1 MAIVFT
7 GISKLELE
15 IKEYSSCAELKCVS
29 DKLITLCNLLNKCA
43 V

>member
-7 GISKLELE
+7 AISKLELE

-29 DKLITLCNLLNKCA
+29 DKLITGCS